1 MNKKDYYEVL
11 GVSKSASQDEIKS
24 AFRKLAKKYH
34 PDVSKEPDA
43 EAKFKECQEAYSVL
57 SDEQKRKQ
65 YDQFGHAAFTGGAG
79 NGGTGGFGG
88 FGGFSGNGGAG
99 FGGFDFGNFDYSDI
113 FDNIFGG
120 FSGNGSGFGAGNGRR
135 GENRGVR
142 GNDIL
147 KRINLTFL
155 ESVYGV
161 KKDLDIEIM
170 DKCDECNGKGG
181 FNEETCSHCHGSGTI
196 SQEQRTILGTFIT
209 KTTCPKC
216 SGKGKTY
223 KESCTNCNGKGR
235 VKTRKTITV
244 DVPKGISDGDRQRI
258 SGKGEAGQNGGP
270 NGDLYIEYKVSN
282 HKFFVRDG
290 DDIYLEVPLTL
301 TEAILGCK
309 KEIRTLWGTLKL
321 NVEAG
326 CENGKTE
333 RIKGKGIDSSVN
345 RRKGDM
351 YIVYKVAIPKKLS
364 KDQKKLIEKLK
375 ETDLETKETKDFRNF
390 VEDDE

>member
-34 PDVSKEPDA
+34 PDVSKEKDA

-65 YDQFGHAAFTGGAG
+65 YDQFGHAAFSGGAG
-79 NGGTGGFGG
+79 NGFG
-88 FGGFSGNGGAG
+88 G
-99 FGGFDFGNFDYSDI
+99 FGGFDFGNFDYTDI

-120 FSGNGSGFGAGNGRR
+120 MGGGSFRGSR

-142 GNDIL
+142 GNDVL

-161 KKDLDIEIM
+161 KKDLEVEIM
-170 DKCDECNGKGG
+170 DKCDECSGKGG
-181 FNEETCSHCHGSGTI
+181 FNEETCSQCHGSGTTQ
-196 SQEQRTILGTFIT
+196 QEQRTILGTFIT

-223 KESCTNCNGKGR
+223 KKSCTNCNGKGR
-235 VKTRKTITV
+235 IKTRKTITV

-375 ETDLETKETKDFRNF
+375 ETDLETKETKEFRDF
-390 VEDDE
+390 VEED

>member
-34 PDVSKEPDA
+34 PDVSKEADA
-43 EAKFKECQEAYSVL
+43 EAKFKEAQEAYSVL

-65 YDQFGHAAFTGGAG
+65 YDQFGHAAFSGGAG
-79 NGGTGGFGG
+79 GNGFGG
-88 FGGFSGNGGAG
+88 G

-120 FSGNGSGFGAGNGRR
+120 FGGFGGSGFGGSRR
-135 GENRGVR
+135 NENRGVR
-142 GNDIL
+142 GNDVL

-155 ESVYGV
+155 ESVYGT
-161 KKDLDIEIM
+161 KKDLEIELM
-170 DKCDECNGKGG
+170 DKCDECKGKGG
-181 FNEETCSHCHGSGTI
+181 FHEDTCDKCHGSGTI

-235 VKTRKTITV
+235 VKTKKTITI

-309 KEIRTLWGTLKL
+309 KEIRTLWGSLKL

-364 KDQKKLIEKLK
+364 KDQKKLIDKLN
-375 ETDLETKETKDFRNF
+375 ETDLETKETKDFKKF
-390 VEDDE
+390 VEDED